1 MAKAKKNRPSAQQSW
16 EQPQQQPQQR
26 QKPRTRA
33 ERQAAEAA
41 QAQARAEQAARERRQ
56 QTILGATVVAV
67 IVVIVAV
74 VAGVIWWRTRPV
86 DTAALRSDVEKVAVK
101 PASATD
107 DYGFLISKDGINK
120 PVEGVPTVEFYMDF
134 ICPGCGNMER
144 STGSTTTQLVQ
155 SGQIN
160 LEVHPL
166 SFMDRYSTD
175 NYSTR
180 AAGAVIN
187 VAEQDPEH
195 LLAFISNL
203 YAEDFQPQEG
213 SSYVATSDEQIQ
225 QQAIKAGVSEE
236 LARTISDGKYN
247 DWLAAETQVTINRQ
261 DLENVSG
268 SLKGKVSTPI
278 VTINGTFWDW
288 NSMDS
293 STTLAQGLLKAI
305 GLEESQVGTS
315 TLPSIGA
322 DGKALYPAS

>member
-1 MAKAKKNRPSAQQSW
+1 MAKARKNRPAAQQSW
-16 EQPQQQPQQR
+16 DQQPERRQR
-26 QKPRTRA
+26 PRTRA

-41 QAQARAEQAARERRQ
+41 AARAQAEEAARERRQ

-86 DTAALRSDVEKVAVK
+86 DTAALRSEVDKVQVK

-134 ICPGCGNMER
+134 MCPGCGNMER
-144 STGSTTTQLVQ
+144 ATGETTTKLVAA
-155 SGQIN
+155 GQIN

-166 SFMDRYSTD
+166 SFMDQYSTD

-180 AAGAVIN
+180 AAGAVLN
-187 VAEQDPEH
+187 VAEQDPDH

-213 SSYVATSDEQIQ
+213 SNYKPTSDEQIQ
-225 QQAIKAGVSEE
+225 QQAVKAGVSED
-236 LARTISDGKYN
+236 LAKTISDGKYH
-247 DWLAAETQVTINRQ
+247 DWLAAETQVTINRD
-261 DLENVSG
+261 DLKNVSG

-288 NSMDS
+288 NSIDN

-305 GLEESQVGTS
+305 GLDEAQVGTS
-315 TLPSIGA
+315 TAPSIGA
-322 DGKALYPAS
+322 DGKALYPAA